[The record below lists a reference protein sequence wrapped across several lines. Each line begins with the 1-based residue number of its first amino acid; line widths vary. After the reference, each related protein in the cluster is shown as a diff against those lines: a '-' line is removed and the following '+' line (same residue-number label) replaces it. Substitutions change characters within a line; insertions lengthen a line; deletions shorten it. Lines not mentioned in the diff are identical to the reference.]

1 MEGLF
6 ALLGWEV
13 ATGAK
18 KAPPFSSVFKA
29 LGVQVD
35 VSQAHLG
42 TIQVTNTP
50 ERLEALRA
58 EVQSVVA
65 SGKLTSGE
73 AASLRGRFQFA
84 ASQTFGRFG
93 IVPLKLLAGRADSSN
108 GSCLLDAALRQALE
122 ALMCHVVSGPPRCI
136 RIKDARRPVVVF
148 TDGAA
153 EEGVVTCGAI
163 AYAEEWDAPR
173 FFSLTVPAPLTEMWL
188 LAGTRH
194 QVAQAELLPV
204 ALAKHTFSAVL
215 LHRRVLWFLD
225 NDAVRAALVTG
236 NTSAPALYDL
246 LAEVAQLD
254 ALTPSF
260 SGFERVPSLSNPAD
274 AASRLRAEEMG
285 RRHGAQ
291 ETAVSWPS
299 GLALKARLA

>member
-1 MEGLF
+1 MFWLPTTAYFDDFTHLEPEVVSAGGRLAMEGLF

-18 KAPPFSSVFKA
+18 KAPPFCSVFTA
-29 LGVQVD
+29 LGVRVD

-108 GSCLLDAALRQALE
+108 GGCLLDAALRQALE

-153 EEGVVTCGAI
+153 EEGWSPVGQSPTLRSGT
-163 AYAEEWDAPR
+163 PPG
-173 FFSLTVPAPLTEMWL
+173 FS
-188 LAGTRH
+188 R
-194 QVAQAELLPV
+194 
-204 ALAKHTFSAVL
+204 
-215 LHRRVLWFLD
+215 
-225 NDAVRAALVTG
+225 
-236 NTSAPALYDL
+236 
-246 LAEVAQLD
+246 
-254 ALTPSF
+254 
-260 SGFERVPSLSNPAD
+260 
-274 AASRLRAEEMG
+274 
-285 RRHGAQ
+285 
-291 ETAVSWPS
+291 
-299 GLALKARLA
+299 